1 MDDLVRKVG
10 NMTVDHDEE
19 NQACT
24 VDDKKFI
31 WDCKKFTHNWSYRQ
45 SEEVDYF
52 LEASELKETICQSK

>member
-1 MDDLVRKVG
+1 MRIIDRII
-10 NMTVDHDEE
+10 E

-31 WDCKKFTHNWSYRQ
+31 WDCEKFTHNWSSRQ
-45 SEEVDYF
+45 SQEVNYF

>member
-1 MDDLVRKVG
+1 MRIIDRII
-10 NMTVDHDEE
+10 E

-31 WDCKKFTHNWSYRQ
+31 WDCKKFTHNWSSRQ
-45 SEEVDYF
+45 SQEVNYF